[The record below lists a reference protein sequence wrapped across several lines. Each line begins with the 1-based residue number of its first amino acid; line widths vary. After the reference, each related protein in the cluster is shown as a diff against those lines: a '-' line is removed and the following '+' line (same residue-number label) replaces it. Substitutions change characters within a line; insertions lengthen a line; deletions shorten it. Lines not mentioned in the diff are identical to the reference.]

1 MSQSSSRLPVEANL
15 ITEQFPFSNSQSDRE
30 PLLQF
35 SAVVHHEKMLLFF
48 WNYYGCGEDHRK
60 YPLST
65 KESESYLWQTI
76 SSAIVKLTLFKCS
89 LQHPTSTDKSENFSS
104 NPCSI
109 RPFEISPNTSLWFSH
124 HLIIKQLKIQRPPE
138 SMRYLNRKRITIEKY
153 ITIDRMFVNRGL
165 IEMISENKWCNYL
178 LWETD

>member
-1 MSQSSSRLPVEANL
+1 MHSVKSFKRQKNLRKWVSLRRDYLSRQTWWQNS
-15 ITEQFPFSNSQSDRE
+15 FPSTTNKVAGK
-30 PLLQF
+30 PLLQI
-35 SAVVHHEKMLLFF
+35 SAVVHFEKMLLFF

-76 SSAIVKLTLFKCS
+76 WSAIVKLTLFKCS

-104 NPCSI
+104 NPRSI

-124 HLIIKQLKIQRPPE
+124 HLIIKQLKI
-138 SMRYLNRKRITIEKY
+138 
-153 ITIDRMFVNRGL
+153 
-165 IEMISENKWCNYL
+165 
-178 LWETD
+178 